1 MDLWWLWAIIIGAIA
16 GWIAGELMRGR
27 GFGLLGNIVVG
38 ILGALLGSFIF
49 SLLGIDLGGV
59 LGFLITAVVG
69 AVILLWIVSLFR
81 RSTV

>member
-38 ILGALLGSFIF
+38 ILGALLGGFIF
-49 SLLGIDLGGV
+49 GLLGIDLGGV
-59 LGFLITAVVG
+59 LGYLITAVVG